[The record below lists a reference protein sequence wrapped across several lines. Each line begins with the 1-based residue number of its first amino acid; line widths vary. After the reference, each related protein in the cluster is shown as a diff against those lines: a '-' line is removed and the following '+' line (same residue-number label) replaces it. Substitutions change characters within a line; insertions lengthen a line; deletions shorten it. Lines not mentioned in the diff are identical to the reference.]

1 MITYDWALAKSKLNQ
16 ASIYG
21 VPIFNNMGRT
31 GTTGIEELQRNTMG
45 DYSKHPL
52 LRDYINC
59 DTMKY
64 YIRAKVNELNV
75 YQHEETSKKTWL
87 RKRQVAEWHKKHDTI

>member
-1 MITYDWALAKSKLNQ
+1 MITYGWALAKSKLNE

-21 VPIFNNMGRT
+21 VPIFNMGRT
-31 GTTGIEELQRNTMG
+31 GTNGIEELQRNTMG
-45 DYSKHPL
+45 YYSKHPL

-64 YIRAKVNELNV
+64 YIHAKVNEPNI
-75 YQHEETSKKTWL
+75 YQHEETSKIM
-87 RKRQVAEWHKKHDTI
+87 AEKKASCRMT